1 MAVPAAPA
9 LAQVATPVLIAAP
22 PGTGTAVIS
31 DANALNDAITFSM
44 TDVPPPPDGTVYEGW
59 VVTDDGSI
67 KTSTGILAVSGGAI
81 QHQFISPTGE
91 NLIQNYDKAVITIEP
106 VPDDDPG
113 PSVSVAYNY
122 MIPTDATA
130 HIRHL
135 VGDWPEGSG
144 VGILTNLKTQLDVA
158 IRHANL
164 ARNSD
169 TLDGVFQHIH
179 HVINIIEGTG
189 GPNYDASFGD
199 PGDGIGVLAHADDR
213 KHAGFAAAAA
223 STDAVIAEHAVLVD
237 EYGENASDWAT
248 LGRDTAL
255 TDVLTQTNIA
265 VAKLFVGPGSGSV
278 IGYLETARN
287 GFGEDG
293 GAEQAYVEAQLMATY
308 TLGALAEVEIVVP
321 ELGSS
326 AVISDAF
333 ALSDRLNISMTDVP
347 PAPAGAVY
355 EGWLV
360 SDDGSIKTSTGILE
374 VSGAAIEH
382 EFISP
387 TGENFIHN
395 YDKVV
400 ITVEPVPDDDP
411 GPSDVVLTIDMIPAD
426 ALAHIRHLLSDW
438 PEGSGVGI
446 LTNLK
451 TQLDVAIRHA
461 NLARNSDT
469 LDGVFQHIHHVIN
482 IIEGTGGPNYDASFG
497 DPGDGLGVLFHA
509 ADRKHAGFA
518 AATVADDAVIGTHAL
533 LADRY
538 GKNASDWAS
547 LGRDTA
553 LNSVL
558 NQTNISL
565 AKLFVGPGSQTVIGY
580 LESVRNGFG
589 DDGGAEQAYIE
600 AQLMATYVLEDRP
613 TGVIELPSVG
623 DASVPSAAQIALIM
637 SLAFLGAGSLLV
649 LRSRRSRA
657 RS

>member
-1 MAVPAAPA
+1 MARSKLILLIALVLLMAVPAAPA
-9 LAQVATPVLIAAP
+9 LAQVATPVLISAP

-31 DANALNDAITFSM
+31 DANALSDAITFSM

-122 MIPTDATA
+122 MIPTDAMA

-135 VGDWPEGSG
+135 VG
-144 VGILTNLKTQLDVA
+144 
-158 IRHANL
+158 
-164 ARNSD
+164 
-169 TLDGVFQHIH
+169 
-179 HVINIIEGTG
+179 
-189 GPNYDASFGD
+189 
-199 PGDGIGVLAHADDR
+199 
-213 KHAGFAAAAA
+213 
-223 STDAVIAEHAVLVD
+223 
-237 EYGENASDWAT
+237 
-248 LGRDTAL
+248 
-255 TDVLTQTNIA
+255 
-265 VAKLFVGPGSGSV
+265 
-278 IGYLETARN
+278 
-287 GFGEDG
+287 
-293 GAEQAYVEAQLMATY
+293 
-308 TLGALAEVEIVVP
+308 
-321 ELGSS
+321 
-326 AVISDAF
+326 
-333 ALSDRLNISMTDVP
+333 
-347 PAPAGAVY
+347 
-355 EGWLV
+355 
-360 SDDGSIKTSTGILE
+360 
-374 VSGAAIEH
+374 
-382 EFISP
+382 
-387 TGENFIHN
+387 
-395 YDKVV
+395 
-400 ITVEPVPDDDP
+400 
-411 GPSDVVLTIDMIPAD
+411 
-426 ALAHIRHLLSDW
+426 DW